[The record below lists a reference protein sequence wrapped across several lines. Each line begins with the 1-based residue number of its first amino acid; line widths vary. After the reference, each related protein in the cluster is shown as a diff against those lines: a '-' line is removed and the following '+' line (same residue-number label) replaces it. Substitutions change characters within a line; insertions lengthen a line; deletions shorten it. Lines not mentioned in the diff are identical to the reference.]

1 MKLITFMMITGT
13 FVMFQN
19 FIRAYTLYMYLD
31 SINMFDHEF
40 LLKHLINLFLPY
52 SQYIYGV
59 KQIKTPVE

>member
-13 FVMFQN
+13 FMMFQN

-40 LLKHLINLFLPY
+40 LLKQLIILFLPY
-52 SQYIYGV
+52 SKYIYGV
-59 KQIKTPVE
+59 KQNKTPVE